1 MARNAA
7 YAHAT
12 QVNASTYPDDG
23 TSPVGTTEW
32 NEDPDQA
39 GMIGIT
45 PTNATRTIASGVV
58 TPTDSI
64 CVVAAES
71 STSDTLDKI
80 AIANTNQYDLIYLFA
95 DTGDTITLTHTA
107 SPSADGHVFTVS
119 GSNETLST
127 TNPTILIR
135 KGNYWKRKC

>member
-7 YAHAT
+7 FAHAT

-39 GMIGIT
+39 GMLGIT

-58 TPTDSI
+58 TPTDSVT
-64 CVVAAES
+64 VVTSES
-71 STSDTLDKI
+71 GTSDTLDKL
-80 AIANTNQYDLIYLFA
+80 ATTNTNELLMLLEIQDIQ
-95 DTGDTITLTHTA
+95 
-107 SPSADGHVFTVS
+107 
-119 GSNETLST
+119 
-127 TNPTILIR
+127 
-135 KGNYWKRKC
+135 